1 MNKILPTYLAMG
13 LEKEFIDDSCPN
25 DLEPY
30 VKAHKIKLHEMD
42 AQNWQMGLYFM
53 RAMAVVFNFSK
64 EKIEYF
70 ERPMLEQIEYEQSA
84 EYKKAMQ
91 EKLFASLKL
100 MQANF
105 ERNKKEKGR

>member
-13 LEKEFIDDSCPN
+13 LDKEFIDDSCPAE
-25 DLEPY
+25 LEPY
-30 VKAHKIKLHEMD
+30 VKAHKIKLHELD
-42 AQNWQMGLYFM
+42 AQNWQMGVYFM

-70 ERPMLEQIEYEQSA
+70 ERPMLEQIEYEQTA
-84 EYKKAMQ
+84 EYKKLMQ
-91 EKLFASLKL
+91 EKLFASLKI

-105 ERNKKEKGR
+105 ERNKKRGD